1 MTETA
6 PVADPRMVALDP
18 ALLHK
23 ELHETIAERDGLA
36 RLMRR
41 YESITTAWTRGMY
54 SARIDC
60 WRGDVKAAISCL
72 SEGLDGYDG
81 TEWNGTE
88 TGTEWWERTK
98 AEEEPASVRPDI
110 AAAAQELTPVEAVRL
125 AVAEDWQPLVDAAV
139 ERAEKAER
147 ALAAQPQP
155 AAELVRAM
163 GAVAAYEDYAQR
175 MTVPDATAR
184 RALRERHGLE

>member
-23 ELHETIAERDGLA
+23 ELRETIAERDKLA
-36 RLMRR
+36 RLLRS
-41 YESITTAWTRGMY
+41 YERITTAWTRGMY

-60 WRGDVKAAISCL
+60 LRGDAKAAIGCL

-81 TEWNGTE
+81 TEWDGAE

-98 AEEEPASVRPDI
+98 AEEEPASGHPDI
-110 AAAAQELTPVEAVRL
+110 AAAQELTPVEAVRL
-125 AVAEDWQPLVDAAV
+125 AVAEEWQPRVD
-139 ERAEKAER
+139 ELR
-147 ALAAQPQP
+147 ALLSDMEPTRPEPATEAAP
-155 AAELVRAM
+155 AAKTA
-163 GAVAAYEDYAQR
+163 
-175 MTVPDATAR
+175 PAT
-184 RALRERHGLE
+184 